1 MVIEESHA
9 DHVRMIMAAASG
21 DCSIGD
27 VEPHIIRS
35 WSRCVRSY
43 GLNPE
48 EQCELAV
55 VGSSSLQQRRET
67 LHEALDVAEV
77 ELQRLHQQIAG
88 SGYAIVLTD
97 ADGVILHR
105 VTDPSV
111 EHIFTSSGLVCGASW
126 SEDVA
131 GTNGMGTCLIEGAPV
146 TVHRAEHFRTAYAE
160 LTCSAAPIHDP
171 QGQLVAALD
180 ASSVNSRDSRSSQL
194 HTMALVKMSAAVI
207 ENFLFL
213 QRYRDAWVL
222 RFHSRPEFVG
232 LLGEAMLAIDAEGRV
247 LAANPSAVSLLH
259 QNARLDLVEQPLRS
273 VFDLSLDQL
282 QLLSLRAGTGVWPI
296 RSAVSSNTFFATV
309 RGPAALP
316 VRRVLSLRPRVATVF
331 RRPPG
336 DPGLSLRMLAGR
348 DPVMIQN
355 AEEALRVLNNDVPI
369 TLCGESGVGKESFAR
384 ALHLA
389 GERAKQPFVAVHCST
404 LPQDRAELELFG
416 SGAHANTGIVRGRLS
431 QAHGGTL
438 YLDEVADLPLAL
450 QARLLR
456 VLEDQEVLPVGGERP
471 QHVDVQVIASSRRD
485 LETLVREGALREDL
499 YYRLDGLTLTLPPL
513 RGRVDIKQLIDS
525 LLDMENP
532 SDRPAVVEP
541 AAMKLLLGY
550 DWPGN
555 VRQLRNVIRRALA
568 LSADGRV
575 RVSDLPETLGSAEQR
590 SLSVTEFGAAINVAA
605 PLGASA
611 RLEEAERGALMRE
624 LELRRWNVT
633 TTASALGI
641 SRNTL
646 YRRMKRLGIPPS
658 QRHLAEAN

>member
-1 MVIEESHA
+1 MVIEESHG
-9 DHVRMIMAAASG
+9 DHVMMVMAAASG
-21 DCSIGD
+21 ECSIGD
-27 VEPHIIRS
+27 MAPHIVRS
-35 WSRCVRSY
+35 WSRCVGSY

-48 EQCELAV
+48 AQCELSV
-55 VGSSSLQQRRET
+55 VGRGSLQQRRER
-67 LHEALDVAEV
+67 LREALEV
-77 ELQRLHQQIAG
+77 GKAELQRLHQQIVG

-97 ADGVILHR
+97 ADGVILHQA
-105 VTDPSV
+105 TDPSV
-111 EHIFTSSGLVCGASW
+111 EELFTRAGLVSGANW
-126 SEDVA
+126 SESAA
-131 GTNGMGTCLIEGAPV
+131 GTNGIGTCLVEDAPV
-146 TVHRAEHFRTAYAE
+146 TVHRSEHFRTAYSG

-171 QGQLVAALD
+171 QGHLVAALD

-194 HTMALVKMSAAVI
+194 HTIALVKMSAAVI
-207 ENFLFL
+207 ENYLFL
-213 QRYRDAWVL
+213 QRYRDAWVV

-232 LLGEAMLAIDAEGRV
+232 LLGEAMLAVDGEGRV
-247 LAANPSAVSLLH
+247 LAANLSAVALLH
-259 QNARLDLVEQPLRS
+259 HRSRLDLVGQPLQA
-273 VFDLSLDQL
+273 VFDLGLEQL
-282 QLLSLRAGTGVWPI
+282 HVLSLKGSTGVWPI
-296 RSAVSSNTFFATV
+296 RCAVSSNTFFATV
-309 RGPAALP
+309 RGPAALAVRP
-316 VRRVLSLRPRVATVF
+316 VLGLRHRAPASF

-348 DPVMIQN
+348 DPVMIKN
-355 AEEALRVLNNDVPI
+355 AEEALRAFDHDVPI
-369 TLCGESGVGKESFAR
+369 VLCGESGVGKESFAR

-389 GERAKQPFVAVHCST
+389 GARAKQPFVAVHCST
-404 LPQDRAELELFG
+404 LLAQRAETELFG
-416 SGAHANTGIVRGRLS
+416 CGAHAENGIVRGRLS

-438 YLDEVADLPLAL
+438 YLDEIADLPLAL

-456 VLEDQEVLPVGGERP
+456 ALEDQEALPVGGERP
-471 QHVDVQVIASSRRD
+471 QPVDVQVIASSQRD
-485 LETLVREGALREDL
+485 LKTLVREEALREDFR
-499 YYRLDGLTLTLPPL
+499 YRLDGLTLTMPPL
-513 RGRVDIKQLIDS
+513 RARVDIKELIDS
-525 LLDMENP
+525 LLDME
-532 SDRPAVVEP
+532 SAGKRPPVVEP
-541 AAMKLLLGY
+541 AAMKLLLDY

-575 RVSDLPETLGSAEQR
+575 RVSNLPETLRGAEQR
-590 SLSVTEFGAAINVAA
+590 LPAAMAAAGINIT